1 MKLFPTKIEIPNGEE
16 TFQFHIQNNTGTRNN
31 DDDDEHGQ
39 DSDELLLF
47 KVRRTEP
54 KLIDFAPKQGLIEP
68 GKIVDVACQLANAN
82 ITFAKVTVKLVV
94 IARSALIALVRGDSS
109 CPRAA
114 TLDISNP
121 SAAEFDRYWALACKG
136 EGKNEANVAKKVVT
150 VKNMEYAVRL
160 RDDVKLSSSQQSMDT
175 SFYRQASA
183 TTPTASPRITS
194 GRNEDADDLL
204 SEATFYSDLS
214 NSEDRRNKHQNRQR
228 EERVQRD
235 QQRSSRQ
242 TSTHEQGHRQEAD
255 KRQRHER
262 PNLAVNTELPT
273 ASIQPII
280 QTTTAANTQPQQQQS
295 PRAALPLDAILN
307 QISSSLPAFLQSG
320 VPGAGTGAGVGV
332 GGAEID
338 AHAQTRNIYLGVGLG
353 LAAAIIQPQL
363 QAQQQAQQLQQH
375 TQVVAQPQPQPQVQ
389 QPQANTQANTY
400 PAPLSPIAS
409 AQQDVETKEKKLQEI
424 YARKPQTHTDDNS
437 NMFSSTVRTVDTD
450 LLANN
455 NNGDNITDE
464 DENGDGD
471 DHNNED
477 DFFVTQIGA
486 SPMRTPTSPSKAV
499 HTHTNTQQQQ
509 SNTTE
514 LASRP
519 KASRPNMHINTL
531 RANMDAISADDEDDD
546 DIENGGITDIDDANN
561 DILDTNNIDTHRKH
575 LLANSKLC
583 AWSDAHVC
591 RHHLNEEIAIYA
603 DQRHISVLQTDKQF
617 YVEVNGASMTNE
629 MVKEA
634 IELRKYLDV
643 FFAIFS
649 ESADVSTPVFSQC
662 IFVVQYCV

>member
-1 MKLFPTKIEIPNGEE
+1 
-16 TFQFHIQNNTGTRNN
+16 
-31 DDDDEHGQ
+31 
-39 DSDELLLF
+39 
-47 KVRRTEP
+47 
-54 KLIDFAPKQGLIEP
+54 
-68 GKIVDVACQLANAN
+68 
-82 ITFAKVTVKLVV
+82 
-94 IARSALIALVRGDSS
+94 
-109 CPRAA
+109 
-114 TLDISNP
+114 
-121 SAAEFDRYWALACKG
+121 
-136 EGKNEANVAKKVVT
+136 
-150 VKNMEYAVRL
+150 
-160 RDDVKLSSSQQSMDT
+160 
-175 SFYRQASA
+175 
-183 TTPTASPRITS
+183 
-194 GRNEDADDLL
+194 
-204 SEATFYSDLS
+204 
-214 NSEDRRNKHQNRQR
+214 
-228 EERVQRD
+228 
-235 QQRSSRQ
+235 
-242 TSTHEQGHRQEAD
+242 
-255 KRQRHER
+255 
-262 PNLAVNTELPT
+262 VNTELPT
-273 ASIQPII
+273 ASIQPIV
-280 QTTTAANTQPQQQQS
+280 QTTTAANTQQQHQQQQS

-320 VPGAGTGAGVGV
+320 VPGAGTGVGV
-332 GGAEID
+332 GGADID

-363 QAQQQAQQLQQH
+363 QAQQQAQAQQLQQ
-375 TQVVAQPQPQPQVQ
+375 QIPPQPQPQVQ
-389 QPQANTQANTY
+389 QTQANTQANTY
-400 PAPLSPIAS
+400 PAPLSIAS

-450 LLANN
+450 LLANNNN

-514 LASRP
+514 LVNRP
-519 KASRPNMHINTL
+519 KASRPNMHINIL

-546 DIENGGITDIDDANN
+546 NIENGGITDIDDANN
-561 DILDTNNIDTHRKH
+561 DILDTNNTDTHRKH

-603 DQRHISVLQTDKQF
+603 DQRHINVLQSDKQF

-634 IELRKYLDV
+634 IELREYLDL
-643 FFAIFS
+643 FCAIFS
-649 ESADVSTPVFSQC
+649 ESADISVG
-662 IFVVQYCV
+662 YCTVL